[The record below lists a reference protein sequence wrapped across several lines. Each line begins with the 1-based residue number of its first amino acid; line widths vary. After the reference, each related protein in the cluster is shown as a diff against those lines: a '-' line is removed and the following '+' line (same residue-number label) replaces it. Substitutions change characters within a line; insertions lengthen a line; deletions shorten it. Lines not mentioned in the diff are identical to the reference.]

1 MRTEM
6 DYLVIG
12 DFLFNKSEQPA
23 WKNEDNWRDEFKL
36 D

>member
-1 MRTEM
+1 M

-12 DFLFNKSEQPA
+12 DFLFTKTEQPE
-23 WKNEDNWRDEFKL
+23 WQEDSDWRNKYAL

>member
-1 MRTEM
+1 M

-12 DFLFNKSEQPA
+12 DFIFDKKEQPA
-23 WKNEDNWRDEFKL
+23 WKNNDKWREEFKL